1 MRHCILLGLLLI
13 SGFTNKTIAQPEVT
27 AVEARLLTEKIIL
40 VTDRDIYAVDEDILF
55 SAFNMA
61 SAQMRKI
68 KWSNVLY
75 VELISPD
82 GTPVLQ
88 EKYAWGENG
97 ADGKFR
103 IPNWVLTGNY
113 FIRAYT
119 RWMRNYSPN
128 NYQYKMVSIVN
139 PFRPELLEPGT
150 EQTIAENNM
159 HVSDEKV
166 TNDIQLKTD
175 KRVFRKHEIV
185 DLELTLNN
193 TGNFQNKLVVSVIPK
208 GSEFIGNPNFERAES
223 TAFSPKFIPETR
235 GVSLSGKLINRNDS
249 LPLSSTLVGLT
260 VFSDPP
266 ENLNI
271 LTNEKGLFFFDLADR
286 KGEYEVFISAKPNVT
301 VQSPLI
307 LVDNDF
313 SSENINVPFV
323 PMSFSD
329 EAKALYK
336 RMIFTSQMQAFYRD
350 QTDSAKSKLFS
361 TDRIFYGKPEFV
373 LQLKDYIS
381 LPSVTDYFYELIPKA
396 RVREEGGKRILKV
409 VNRFG
414 ELESYDPLILLDM
427 VSIFDVDK
435 VLDLQPEKLDR
446 IEILTNPFIRGDI
459 TYGGIIS
466 FFSKKHDLAGVDLPS
481 AGMFLSF
488 KLLSNDLKETLP
500 VKENQRV
507 PDLRN
512 CLYWNPCLEIKG
524 NEPRKISFPVGDNSG
539 EYVIVVKGVDNSGKL
554 KATTLE
560 MRIE

>member
-27 AVEARLLTEKIIL
+27 TVEAKLLTEKMIL
-40 VTDRDIYAVDEDILF
+40 VTDRDMYAVDEDILF
-55 SAFNMA
+55 SAFNIA
-61 SAQMRKI
+61 SLQMRKI

-75 VELISPD
+75 VELISSD
-82 GTPVLQ
+82 GTPIVQ
-88 EKYAWGENG
+88 EKFAWGENG
-97 ADGKFR
+97 AEGKFR

-113 FIRAYT
+113 YIRAYT
-119 RWMRNYSPN
+119 RWMRNYSPY
-128 NYQYKMVSIVN
+128 NYQHKMVSIVN

-150 EQTIAENNM
+150 EQPIAENNM
-159 HVSDEKV
+159 YGSAENV
-166 TNDIQLKTD
+166 TNDIQLKID
-175 KRVFRKHEIV
+175 KRVFRKHESV
-185 DLELTLNN
+185 NLVLTLNDI
-193 TGNFQNKLVVSVIPK
+193 GNFQNKLVVSVVPK
-208 GSEFIGNPNFERAES
+208 GSEFIGTPIFEMTEA
-223 TAFSPKFIPETR
+223 TAFSPIFIPETR
-235 GVSLSGKLINRNDS
+235 GVSLSGKLINRTDS

-286 KGEYEVFISAKPNVT
+286 KGEYEVFISARPKVA
-301 VQSPLI
+301 VHSPLI

-313 SSENINVPFV
+313 SAENINVPFV
-323 PMSFSD
+323 PLSFSD
-329 EAKALYK
+329 ETKALYK
-336 RMIFTSQMQAFYRD
+336 RMIFTSQMRAFYRY

-361 TDRIFYGKPEFV
+361 TERIFYGNPEFV

-381 LPSVTDYFYELIPKA
+381 LPNVTDYFYELIPKA
-396 RVREEGGKRILKV
+396 RVRTEGGNRILKV

-435 VLDLQPEKLDR
+435 VFDLQPEKLDR

-488 KLLSNDLKETLP
+488 KLLSNDLKESLP
-500 VKENQRV
+500 VKENQRI
-507 PDLRN
+507 PDLQN
-512 CLYWNPCLEIKG
+512 CLYWNPYLEMKG
-524 NEPRKISFPVGDNSG
+524 NEPQKVSFPIGDNSG
-539 EYVIVVKGVDNSGKL
+539 EYVIIVKGVDNSGKL
-554 KATTLE
+554 KVTTLE